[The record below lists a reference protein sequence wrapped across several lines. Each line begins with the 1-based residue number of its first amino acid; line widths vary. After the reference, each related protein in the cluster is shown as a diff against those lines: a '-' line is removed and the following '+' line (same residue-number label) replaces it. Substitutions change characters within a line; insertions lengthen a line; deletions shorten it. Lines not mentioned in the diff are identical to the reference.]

1 MKYWLIALFQ
11 DVKIIFH
18 WLLLIINHFIFPG
31 LLYEYKQKSPFSLV
45 QRTKAINNY
54 FCEQ

>member
-1 MKYWLIALFQ
+1 MIVFFQ
-11 DVKIIFH
+11 DVEMIFH

-31 LLYEYKQKSPFSLV
+31 LLYGYKQKSPYSPV
-45 QRTKAINNY
+45 QHTKAINNY